1 MTAVMDVVCMDHP
14 LQVLAAIG
22 WLPPYALMDN
32 DVMKYNVEQS
42 IAENS
47 DANGDPIWIVHNQT
61 EIVDQGYGRD
71 AEDNS
76 EQVVPFKG
84 MVMYGVVRPMPDPK
98 YAMHDVLVG
107 EPCNKLPEKEGPNN
121 NQ

>member
-14 LQVLAAIG
+14 LQVLAAIS

-47 DANGDPIWIVHNQT
+47 DANGDPIWIIHNQT

-84 MVMYGVVRPMPDPK
+84 MMMNGVV
-98 YAMHDVLVG
+98 
-107 EPCNKLPEKEGPNN
+107 
-121 NQ
+121 